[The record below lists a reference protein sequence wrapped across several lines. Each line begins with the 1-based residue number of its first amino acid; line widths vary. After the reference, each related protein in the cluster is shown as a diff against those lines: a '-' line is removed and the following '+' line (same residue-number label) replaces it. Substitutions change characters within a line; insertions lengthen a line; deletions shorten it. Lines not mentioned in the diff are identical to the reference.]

1 MIIHVKEVS
10 SEASFSCFALSLNAF
25 TESVV
30 LPLFHSPFIHIGDFA
45 VLNALFAKLLIFP
58 GNRVK

>member
-10 SEASFSCFALSLNAF
+10 SEASFSCFAFSLNAF

-45 VLNALFAKLLIFP
+45 VLNALFAKLLIFLEI
-58 GNRVK
+58 V